1 MIAGKLSD
9 LQQFH
14 EVHIIGIG
22 GAGMSAIARVLQGKG
37 LRVHGSDRRQSPLI
51 DTLKAEGIPVALDHA
66 ASNLGQADLVLIS
79 SAIRED
85 NVEVQAAKQQGIR
98 VVDRPQFLG
107 ALTAG
112 YDVIAIAGAHGK
124 TTVTGMT
131 SLLLLEA
138 GFDPTYIVGGVMA
151 DLGTNAHTGTGKHF
165 IIEADEYRN
174 TFLALKPAIAIV
186 TNVEFDHPDSFPSP
200 RFVRMAFGNFVDN
213 IRTGGTLIACNDDE
227 LAHAIAASYHANGGS
242 LMLYGQNEG
251 IGLTWRAVNIR
262 VNEHG
267 GVSFTAIQG
276 VKAMGDIHLRVP
288 GAYNAVNALAVLS
301 VASVLRIKWA
311 VVRAALERFSG
322 TARRFEMLGDVDG
335 IVVIDDYA
343 HHPTQI
349 RNVLQAARQRYPGRR
364 IIAAWEPHTF
374 SRVKALHADFM
385 TAFADADRVYVL
397 PIYAAREVND
407 GTLTSDILAQQI
419 RQLGA
424 HPSVDA
430 FATLEEA
437 IFRLTEQ
444 ARTGD
449 IILML
454 GAGNEYIVGKR
465 LVLELERTS

>member
-1 MIAGKLSD
+1 VAAAKLPD

-14 EVHIIGIG
+14 EVHIVGIG

-37 LRVHGSDRRQSPLI
+37 LRVHGSDQRQSPLI
-51 DTLKAEGIPVALDHA
+51 DALKAEGIPVALGHA
-66 ASNLGQADLVLIS
+66 AGNLGQADLVLIS
-79 SAIRED
+79 SAVREN

-98 VVDRPQFLG
+98 VVDRSQFLG
-107 ALTAG
+107 PLTAG

-131 SLLLLEA
+131 TLLLLEA

-151 DLGTNAHTGTGKHF
+151 DLGTNAHTGTGKYF
-165 IIEADEYRN
+165 VIEADEYRS
-174 TFLALKPAIAIV
+174 TFLALKPTIAVV
-186 TNVEFDHPDSFPSP
+186 TNVEFDHPDSFPSL

-213 IRTGGTLIACNDDE
+213 IRAGGTLIACNDDE
-227 LAHAIAASYHANGGS
+227 LAHAIAASYHANGGN

-251 IGLTWRAVNIR
+251 VGLTWRAVNIR
-262 VNEHG
+262 ANEYG
-267 GVSFTAIQG
+267 GVSFTAMQG
-276 VKAMGDIHLRVP
+276 AKAVGDIHLRVP
-288 GAYNAVNALAVLS
+288 GDYNAVNALAVLG
-301 VASVLRIKWA
+301 VASVLEIKWA
-311 VVRAALERFSG
+311 VARAAMERFTG
-322 TARRFEMLGDVDG
+322 TARRFEILGDVDG

-364 IIAAWEPHTF
+364 IVAAWEPHTF
-374 SRVKALHADFM
+374 SRIRALHDDFM
-385 TAFADADRVYVL
+385 TAFEKADQVFVL
-397 PIYAAREVND
+397 PIYAAREIND
-407 GTLTSDILAQQI
+407 GTLTSDMLAREI
-419 RQLGA
+419 A

-444 ARTGD
+444 AQPGD
-449 IILML
+449 VIIMM

-465 LVLELERTS
+465 LVFELERTS